1 VEPPRFAMN
10 TVQRHLIWKC
20 RDRTVELGV
29 DTLVMGILNVTPDS
43 FSDGGRF
50 SRADQAVEQAL
61 RMVEAGASIIDIGG
75 ESTRPGAA
83 PVSTEEEL
91 ARVIPVI
98 RALAGRI
105 DRLISV
111 DTRKAAVAEQA
122 LGLGAHIIND
132 VSALTHDPAMAAVA
146 QKFGAGIVLM
156 HMKGE
161 PGTMQKDPRYE
172 QVVTDVVEFLASR
185 IRDLVARGLA
195 RETMAVDPGIGFGKT
210 LEHNLE
216 LIARLEKLA
225 ELGRP
230 IVMGLS
236 RKSFLGKITGREVH
250 DRLAGSLA
258 AAAYAVTRG
267 ANIIRV
273 HDVKESCDVVRV
285 VDMLRREERE

>member
-1 VEPPRFAMN
+1 MEPPRFAMN

-20 RDRTVELGV
+20 RDRTVELGAS
-29 DTLVMGILNVTPDS
+29 TLVMGILNVTPDS